1 MSRMRDGEPSVFD
14 TFHGR
19 PLYPHEAE
27 QRASDENVE
36 RQIDHTEARPVFPR
50 EVKEMSYQLKQRRL
64 ERKDRSALSRDVWKR
79 LATLEHEPAWSFSA
93 QGEDQ
98 VTIYFSPICSHAQLQ
113 NDIQRTTAHLSL
125 GGFKVNRFYSD
136 LDVRRESP

>member
-14 TFHGR
+14 SFHSR
-19 PLYPHEAE
+19 PLYPHESE
-27 QRASDENVE
+27 QRATDDKVQ
-36 RQIDHTEARPVFPR
+36 RQIDAEELVPVTR
-50 EVKEMSYQLKQRRL
+50 AEVRDMSYQLQQRRL
-64 ERKDRSALSRDVWKR
+64 ERKDRSALSRDVWER
-79 LATLEHEPAWSFSA
+79 LGSLSPQPPWCFSSQA
-93 QGEDQ
+93 EDQ
-98 VTIYFSPICSHAQLQ
+98 VTLFFSPVCSHAQLQ